1 MFLNVLLK
9 FLRYALGYEN
19 KAATREHEVN
29 KMAQIK
35 SALSKSQ
42 ATLLEDMLGMVALIA
57 MLLVGLYLPGT
68 F

>member
-1 MFLNVLLK
+1 
-9 FLRYALGYEN
+9 
-19 KAATREHEVN
+19 
-29 KMAQIK
+29 MAQIK
-35 SALSKSQ
+35 SALRKSQ